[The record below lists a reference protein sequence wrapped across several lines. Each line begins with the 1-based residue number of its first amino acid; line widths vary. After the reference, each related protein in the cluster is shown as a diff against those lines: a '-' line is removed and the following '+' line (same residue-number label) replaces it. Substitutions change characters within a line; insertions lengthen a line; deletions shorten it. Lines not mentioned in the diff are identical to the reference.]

1 MRTARRW
8 TILSV
13 VLVFAA
19 TATISAQSGTD
30 AYAFV
35 IYAEGY
41 NMSVYRNDE
50 LTTYDVL
57 VDDVIGMP
65 LLPGDLV
72 QTDND
77 TFVEMQVMPSRT
89 VVKIA
94 ENTTFEIERIGG
106 AGGGTFNMSYGRLRA
121 RVERITQDDRFEI
134 RGFSAVAG
142 VRGTDFGYDMVVER
156 EAAAEMQTKVYV
168 FDGEVEV
175 TESAQP
181 DTAAVEGSDAP
192 GGSPDG
198 GGSPDSVV
206 PETAEPQA
214 VRLQANE
221 MVSVV
226 TEVPAEVARRAEEII
241 EGTTPGAATG
251 ETAPIAPAEITPPVR
266 KVVFR
271 QQQIEEEIEQFW
283 TQQDFRE
290 DAVDPNRVEEKFPGI
305 NARVQRLSEERRR
318 YEELQRLRREGL
330 LGSPEEL
337 LAEAIEPIEEEP
349 EREPE
354 QVALGEPLPTDRIE
368 RILMPDQGIPE
379 AQQLRRAGHW
389 MVGLGVALEIAGLA
403 GAWYVDEARSYEDI
417 QAGGPATG
425 MMIGGGVFIGS
436 GLLSYLLSL
445 AAD

>member
-1 MRTARRW
+1 MKTAVYSRGLVI
-8 TILSV
+8 TLILT
-13 VLVFAA
+13 VLVAV
-19 TATISAQSGTD
+19 SVPAQSGSEP
-30 AYAFV
+30 YAFV

-72 QTDND
+72 QTDD
-77 TFVEMQVMPSRT
+77 GTFVEMQVMPSRT

-106 AGGGTFNMSYGRLRA
+106 TGGGTFNMSYGRLRA
-121 RVERITQDDRFEI
+121 RVERVTQNDRFEI

-175 TESAQP
+175 TENAAPEVSGDAAGATP
-181 DTAAVEGSDAP
+181 DAGGADAP
-192 GGSPDG
+192 TPDA
-198 GGSPDSVV
+198 P
-206 PETAEPQA
+206 AEPQS

-221 MVSVV
+221 MVNVV
-226 TEVPAEVARRAEEII
+226 SEVPAELAERADAAVEGEESAPSAAPVAPSA
-241 EGTTPGAATG
+241 
-251 ETAPIAPAEITPPVR
+251 IAPPVR
-266 KVVFR
+266 KVVFEQR
-271 QQQIEEEIEQFW
+271 QIETEIEEFW
-283 TQQDFRE
+283 TQRDFQE
-290 DAVDPNRVEEKFPGI
+290 EAIDPDRVEEKFPGI
-305 NARVQRLSEERRR
+305 NARVQRLSEERRQ

-330 LGSPEEL
+330 LQSQDEL
-337 LAEAIEPIEEEP
+337 LADVVDPIEDDEP

-354 QVALGEPLPTDRIE
+354 QIALGDSQRGERIE
-368 RILMPDQGIPE
+368 RLLMPDEGTPE
-379 AQQLRRAGHW
+379 SVQLRRAGHW
-389 MVGLGVALEIAGLA
+389 FVGIGIAMEIAGLA
-403 GAWYVDEARSYEDI
+403 GAYFVDEARSYDEL
-417 QAGGPATG
+417 GTG
-425 MMIGGGVFIGS
+425 TASTGLMIGGGVFIGS
-436 GLLSYLLSL
+436 GLISYLLSF